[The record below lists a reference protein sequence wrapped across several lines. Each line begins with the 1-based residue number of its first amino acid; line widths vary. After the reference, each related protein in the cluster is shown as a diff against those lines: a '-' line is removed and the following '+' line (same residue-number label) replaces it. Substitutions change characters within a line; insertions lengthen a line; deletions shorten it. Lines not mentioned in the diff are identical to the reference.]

1 MYDDRNSDMQSLFSM
16 NLDAKITTERWP
28 FVPSEF
34 RKYDVIEDYVPNPY
48 EYGDAIKEK
57 LKTEKK
63 YYFS

>member
-1 MYDDRNSDMQSLFSM
+1 M